1 MCEQDGHAVAVDV
14 TNKAI
19 CVADRILLVNTFEG
33 DILDWLDEM
42 LAVAL
47 GLDGPAQLPLFID
60 SGDVGDLDKAKWL
73 GFENY
78 ILVTDR

>member
-1 MCEQDGHAVAVDV
+1 M
-14 TNKAI
+14 I
-19 CVADRILLVNTFEG
+19 YVADRILLVNTFEG

-47 GLDGPAQLPLFID
+47 GLDSPAQLPPFID